1 MSDWRT
7 PAIRGVGML
16 IESVRGFSVTYS
28 QQIFPDFDGDPT
40 LPEET
45 SVIISGFGSGFSNVF
60 EDQTDTAGTQIAV
73 GDYLVTPWGDANLTP
88 FVGFLD
94 PAVPSA

>member
-1 MSDWRT
+1 
-7 PAIRGVGML
+7 ML

-28 QQIFPDFDGDPT
+28 EQIFPDFDGDPT

-45 SVIISGFGSGFSNVF
+45 SFIISGFGSGFSNVF

-88 FVGFLD
+88 FVDFLD